1 MFYTLKITFLIMV
14 EAYIHIR
21 VEAGRGLDV
30 IKQLKMLPEV
40 KEVHPVTGPYD
51 IIAKVEV
58 ANTKAL
64 AELLVSRIHKISGIR
79 DTTTSI
85 VLD

>member
-1 MFYTLKITFLIMV
+1 MV

-21 VEAGRGLDV
+21 VEAGKGLDV
-30 IKQLKMLPEV
+30 LKQLRSMPEV
-40 KEVHPVTGPYD
+40 REARPVTGPYD
-51 IIAKVEV
+51 LIVKVEV

-64 AELLVSRIHKISGIR
+64 TELLVSKIHKINGIR

-85 VLD
+85 ILD